1 MTDLQHGISRPVPPG
16 VLANEEDR
24 LAALRRLEILDTPPD
39 PAFDR
44 LTRQAIS
51 IFGVE
56 FATVSFV
63 DRSRV
68 WFKSAPAATH
78 REVPRNI
85 AFCTH
90 TILGTQPMVVRD
102 LSRDPRFSA
111 NPLVTKDPSLRFY
124 AGAPIRSRSGH
135 LVGSFCLLDTL
146 PYPSWDESEENM
158 LATLAEM
165 AASALDAHTQ
175 ILRLSRARSSEI
187 DPESR
192 SRLDQLRHALYLTGP
207 QHRFELAPETPRIS
221 GLLRSAADIDSGVV
235 PSPS

>member
-1 MTDLQHGISRPVPPG
+1 MTDLQHGSSRPVPPG

-44 LTRQAIS
+44 LTGQAIS
-51 IFGVE
+51 IFGVQ
-56 FATVSFV
+56 FATVAFV

-68 WFKSAPAATH
+68 WLKSGPGATH

-85 AFCTH
+85 AFCAH
-90 TILGTQPMVVRD
+90 TILSTQPMVVRD

-111 NPLVTKDPSLRFY
+111 NPLVAKAPSLRFY

-158 LATLAEM
+158 LVTLAEM
-165 AASALDAHTQ
+165 ASSALDAHTQ
-175 ILRLSRARSSEI
+175 SLRRARASEV
-187 DPESR
+187 DPDSR
-192 SRLDQLRHALYLTGP
+192 SRLDQLRHALYPTGP
-207 QHRFELAPETPRIS
+207 QPRFELAPENRRTS
-221 GLLRSAADIDSGVV
+221 GLLRSAADINSGVV